1 MKVIKKG
8 EKPPKLDPIVRFT
21 CPKCGSLLEERWK
34 ALNFVGSEEKRLHW
48 ERSYVFKCPVCG
60 AEPTISDNDL
70 IPVRGA
76 SEDGISCSDRCEN
89 KDAFCHACSRNYE
102 DKYKQKEER

>member
-21 CPKCGSLLEERWK
+21 CPKCGSLLEERWR
-34 ALNFVGSEEKRLHW
+34 ALNSVVNEE
-48 ERSYVFKCPVCG
+48 ERSFRERRYTFKCPICG

-70 IPVRGA
+70 MPMRGVTG
-76 SEDGISCSDRCEN
+76 DGIDCSDSCDN
-89 KDAFCHACSRNYE
+89 KDAFCYNCSRNYE
-102 DKYKQKEER
+102 DMYKREE